1 MKEKIM
7 NNVTFEQ
14 HRPTVEQERHAIEE
28 VGGGSIVESIGGIGA
43 LVLSILGLIGFIP
56 ISMASV
62 AAIAAGGALLIG
74 GGTLASQYSRIFS
87 GARPRLSHSL
97 IGGGM
102 AMESLAGFAGIV
114 LGILSLLGIHS
125 LVLLAAAVI
134 VLGCALLLASGAI
147 ARLTTLPIREPFG
160 FGTAEPARE
169 TEHVRYAESHYAE
182 HARYMA
188 RDALYAASGSEAL
201 IGAGAI
207 VLGILSLSGI
217 APLALILV
225 ALLAIGASIL
235 LAGSSVAGRM
245 FESVAH

>member
-1 MKEKIM
+1 MKEATM
-7 NNVTFEQ
+7 NNIPIERN
-14 HRPTVEQERHAIEE
+14 RPLVEQEGRERHAIEE
-28 VGGGSIVESIGGIGA
+28 VGGSSIVESIGGIGA

-56 ISMASV
+56 ITMASI

-74 GGTLASQYSRIFS
+74 GGTLASQYTRIFS
-87 GARPRLSHSL
+87 GARPRLSHSI

-125 LVLLAAAVI
+125 MALLAAAVI

-147 ARLTTLPIREPFG
+147 ARLTSLPIREPFG
-160 FGTAEPARE
+160 
-169 TEHVRYAESHYAE
+169 TEQTRQEEYMHYI
-182 HARYMA
+182 A
-188 RDALYAASGSEAL
+188 RDALYASSGSEAL

-225 ALLAIGASIL
+225 ALLAVGASIL
-235 LAGSSVAGRM
+235 LAGSAVAGRM

>member
-1 MKEKIM
+1 MKEEIM

-14 HRPTVEQERHAIEE
+14 RRPTVEQERHAIEE
-28 VGGGSIVESIGGIGA
+28 VGGGSMVESIGGIGA

-56 ISMASV
+56 ITMASL
-62 AAIAAGGALLIG
+62 ATIAAGGALLIG
-74 GGTLASQYSRIFS
+74 GGTLASQYARIFS
-87 GARPRLSHSL
+87 GARPRLSHSI

-102 AMESLAGFAGIV
+102 AMESLAGFTGIV
-114 LGILSLLGIHS
+114 LGILSLLRIHS
-125 LVLLAAAVI
+125 DIMLAAAVI
-134 VLGCALLLASGAI
+134 VLGCALLLASGAV
-147 ARLTTLPIREPFG
+147 AKLTTLPLREPFG
-160 FGTAEPARE
+160 TAEQAR
-169 TEHVRYAESHYAE
+169 HAAE
-182 HARYMA
+182 HEHYIV

-217 APLALILV
+217 APMALILV

-235 LAGSSVAGRM
+235 VAGSSVAGRM

>member
-1 MKEKIM
+1 MKEEIM

-14 HRPTVEQERHAIEE
+14 PRPTVEQERRAIEE
-28 VGGGSIVESIGGIGA
+28 VGGGSVVESIGGIGA

-56 ISMASV
+56 VTMASL
-62 AAIAAGGALLIG
+62 ATIAAGGALLIG
-74 GGTLASQYSRIFS
+74 GGTLASQYTRIFS
-87 GARPRLSHSL
+87 GARPRLSHSI

-102 AMESLAGFAGIV
+102 AMESLAGFAAIV
-114 LGILSLLGIHS
+114 LGLLSLLGIHS
-125 LVLLAAAVI
+125 AVLLAAAVI

-147 ARLTTLPIREPFG
+147 ARLTTLPLREPFG
-160 FGTAEPARE
+160 TAEQARQ
-169 TEHVRYAESHYAE
+169 AE
-182 HARYMA
+182 HEHYIV

-217 APLALILV
+217 APMALILV
-225 ALLAIGASIL
+225 ALLAVGASIL
-235 LAGSSVAGRM
+235 VAGSSVSGRM

>member
-1 MKEKIM
+1 M

-14 HRPTVEQERHAIEE
+14 HRPTVEQERHAVEE
-28 VGGGSIVESIGGIGA
+28 VGGGSVVESIGGIGA

-56 ISMASV
+56 VTMASL

-74 GGTLASQYSRIFS
+74 GGTLASQYTRIFS
-87 GARPRLSHSL
+87 GSRPRLSHSI

-102 AMESLAGFAGIV
+102 AMESLAGFAAIV
-114 LGILSLLGIHS
+114 LGLLSLLGIHS
-125 LVLLAAAVI
+125 PVLLAAAVI

-160 FGTAEPARE
+160 TAEQARE
-169 TEHVRYAESHYAE
+169 AE
-182 HARYMA
+182 HARYIA

-207 VLGILSLSGI
+207 VLGILSLSGV

-225 ALLAIGASIL
+225 ALLAVGASIL
-235 LAGSSVAGRM
+235 LAGSSMAGRM

>member
-1 MKEKIM
+1 M

-14 HRPTVEQERHAIEE
+14 HRPTVERERRAMEE

-56 ISMASV
+56 ITMASL

-74 GGTLASQYSRIFS
+74 GGTLASQYARIFS
-87 GARPRLSHSL
+87 GSRPRLSHSI

-102 AMESLAGFAGIV
+102 AMESLAGFAAIV
-114 LGILSLLGIHS
+114 LGLLSLLGIHS
-125 LVLLAAAVI
+125 GVMLAAAVI

-147 ARLTTLPIREPFG
+147 ARLTTLPLREPFG
-160 FGTAEPARE
+160 TAEQARQ
-169 TEHVRYAESHYAE
+169 AE
-182 HARYMA
+182 HEHYIV

-217 APLALILV
+217 APMALILV
-225 ALLAIGASIL
+225 ALLAVGASIL
-235 LAGSSVAGRM
+235 VAGSSVAGRM

>member
-1 MKEKIM
+1 MKEEIM

-14 HRPTVEQERHAIEE
+14 PRPTVEQERRAIEE
-28 VGGGSIVESIGGIGA
+28 IGGGSVVESIGGIGA

-56 ISMASV
+56 ITMASL
-62 AAIAAGGALLIG
+62 ATIAAGGALLIG
-74 GGTLASQYSRIFS
+74 GGTLASQYARIFS
-87 GARPRLSHSL
+87 GARPRLSHSI

-102 AMESLAGFAGIV
+102 AMESLAGFAAIV
-114 LGILSLLGIHS
+114 LGLLSLLGIHS
-125 LVLLAAAVI
+125 AVLLAAAVI

-147 ARLTTLPIREPFG
+147 ARLTTLPLREPFG
-160 FGTAEPARE
+160 TAEQARQ
-169 TEHVRYAESHYAE
+169 AE
-182 HARYMA
+182 HEHYIV

-217 APLALILV
+217 APMALILV
-225 ALLAIGASIL
+225 ALLAVGASIL
-235 LAGSSVAGRM
+235 VAGSSVAGRM

>member
-1 MKEKIM
+1 M
-7 NNVTFEQ
+7 NNVTIEH
-14 HRPTVEQERHAIEE
+14 HRPTVERERHAIEE
-28 VGGGSIVESIGGIGA
+28 VGGSSIIEGIGGIGA
-43 LVLSILGLIGFIP
+43 LVLSILGLIGFMP
-56 ISMASV
+56 ITMASI

-74 GGTLASQYSRIFS
+74 GGTLASQYTRIFS
-87 GARPRLSHSL
+87 GARPRLSHSI

-114 LGILSLLGIHS
+114 LGLLSLLGIHS
-125 LVLLAAAVI
+125 MALLAAAVI

-147 ARLTTLPIREPFG
+147 AKLTTLPIREPY
-160 FGTAEPARE
+160 GTTEQARQAEYERYQE
-169 TEHVRYAESHYAE
+169 RYAT
-182 HARYMA
+182 

-217 APLALILV
+217 APLAMILV
-225 ALLAIGASIL
+225 ALLAVGASIL

>member
-1 MKEKIM
+1 MKEETM
-7 NNVTFEQ
+7 NNVNIE
-14 HRPTVEQERHAIEE
+14 HVRPTHEHVRPTHDQERHAIEE
-28 VGGGSIVESIGGIGA
+28 VGGSSIVESIGGIGA
-43 LVLSILGLIGFIP
+43 LVLSILGLIGFMP
-56 ISMASV
+56 ITMGSI

-74 GGTLASQYSRIFS
+74 GGTLASQYTRIFS
-87 GARPRLSHSL
+87 GARPRVSHSI

-114 LGILSLLGIHS
+114 LGLLSLLGIHS
-125 LVLLAAAVI
+125 AVLLAAAVI

-147 ARLTTLPIREPFG
+147 AKLTTLPIREPFG
-160 FGTAEPARE
+160 TAEQARE
-169 TEHVRYAESHYAE
+169 AEYERYHE
-182 HARYMA
+182 RYMA

-217 APLALILV
+217 APLPLILV

-245 FESVAH
+245 FESVAR